1 MYSLY
6 SNEFFLVFSY
16 ENIKILILFFRLT
29 RINLYNLKLNFLT
42 RSTRIRDDNYGE
54 IIIPSK
60 IIDKIIDRKSLLF
73 FFFNILSLSFSHII
87 LLNFVKIINK
97 TIQIY
102 TSSK

>member
-1 MYSLY
+1 M
-6 SNEFFLVFSY
+6 NFFLFFSY
-16 ENIKILILFFRLT
+16 ENIKILILILFFKLI
-29 RINLYNLKLNFLT
+29 RINPYNLKLNFLT

-60 IIDKIIDRKSLLF
+60 IIDRKSLLFF

>member
-1 MYSLY
+1 M
-6 SNEFFLVFSY
+6 NFFLFFSY
-16 ENIKILILFFRLT
+16 ENSKILILILFFRLI
-29 RINLYNLKLNFLT
+29 RINPYNLKLNFLT

-60 IIDKIIDRKSLLF
+60 IIDRKSLLFLFF

>member
-16 ENIKILILFFRLT
+16 ENIKILILILILFFRLT
-29 RINLYNLKLNFLT
+29 RINLYNPKLNFLT

-60 IIDKIIDRKSLLF
+60 IIDRKSLLF
-73 FFFNILSLSFSHII
+73 FFLIFCHFHFLTLSS
-87 LLNFVKIINK
+87 
-97 TIQIY
+97 
-102 TSSK
+102 